1 MKERAQESPVRKV
14 LFFIT
19 DTASKGTNILVV
31 IPKIQLVLKYKH
43 CQQTPVC
50 EDLSKEGEYDWI
62 KNTYVHF
69 YSLAG
74 GVHIVFSSFTATVH
88 ILMDYTVYKSL
99 LSIYTYVLM
108 TITSWSRNLDV
119 GKKKRLF
126 LSHSLP
132 LEDFFIFAQIT
143 QNHYCFPKIL
153 GWKKIHLKS
162 HIVQPLMFHQTFLHV
177 DVIQCILF
185 ISLLWPANSF

>member
-74 GVHIVFSSFTATVH
+74 EVHILFSSFTATVH

-119 GKKKRLF
+119 GKKKKDFFFPVAYRLKIFLF
-126 LSHSLP
+126 LH
-132 LEDFFIFAQIT
+132 
-143 QNHYCFPKIL
+143 K
-153 GWKKIHLKS
+153 
-162 HIVQPLMFHQTFLHV
+162 
-177 DVIQCILF
+177 
-185 ISLLWPANSF
+185 